1 MSTKKKSDLN
11 DSINTEVQISTEKK
25 RQRLEAE
32 VLANKKMMEK
42 LARTQAELLN
52 TAIEKWREEEL
63 AKINENPSA
72 YIKTNKAVHENEI

>member
-1 MSTKKKSDLN
+1 
-11 DSINTEVQISTEKK
+11 
-25 RQRLEAE
+25 
-32 VLANKKMMEK
+32 MMEK

-72 YIKTNKAVHENEI
+72 YIKTNNAVHENEI